1 MNDDTMGDSARS
13 GLAKRSRE
21 GGRRPDGGASTPTSK
36 ADGGGKDGMRKGG
49 IVNRKGPSEIDRVLR
64 AAHERKG
71 GSPARQWL
79 ADGSVATGTVVR
91 LDRVKGYGF
100 LVDPNGQE
108 RFFHRSS
115 VLDGGFDAL
124 KEQQSVEFQAVLDKR
139 GARAVKVRPSK
150 RQSSGAARQMEKP
163 SAKTPAGGWHSD
175 LMPFRG
181 GVPRGSRGTG
191 R

>member
-1 MNDDTMGDSARS
+1 MIDDTMGDAARP
-13 GLAKRSRE
+13 GRAKRSRE
-21 GGRRPDGGASTPTSK
+21 GGGRPDGGAITPAAK

-71 GSPARQWL
+71 GAPARQRL
-79 ADGSVATGTVVR
+79 TDGSVATGTVVR

-100 LVDPNGQE
+100 LLDPNGEE

-139 GARAVKVRPSK
+139 GARAVKVRPSR
-150 RQSSGAARQMEKP
+150 RQSPVAARQREKP
-163 SAKTPAGGWHSD
+163 SAKAPAGGWHSD
-175 LMPFRG
+175 LMPFRSG
-181 GVPRGSRGTG
+181 APRGGRGTG